1 MNGDAYSTWGRLAR
15 LDFGAMPDDFDAI
28 VVGGG
33 TAGSVVAARLVEAG
47 RRVLVLEAGPDH
59 GSFGW
64 LGWPSDL
71 LDAAT
76 IPTSHDWG
84 YTSGDEMSD
93 RQLAYERARVIGGCS
108 AHNGCTVSWGHRL
121 DYDGWVARG
130 LEGWAADDLLPL
142 FAEASL
148 KMRVRRFR
156 DDEITPLH
164 RSFIEAGVAMGLPE
178 IDDLESLD
186 GLPSVCAEPSN
197 SPEGIRW
204 NAAFAYLDPVRDR
217 PELQIRGNARAAR
230 VEFEAGRAVGIAF
243 IHDGGVQQAWADLIV
258 IAAGTYGT
266 PGLLLHSGVGP
277 AQDLWDIGIDI
288 VADLPGV
295 GRNLHDHPA
304 FELHF
309 DPTDDLV
316 ARTEAFS
323 STGMPVPDEQAF
335 AKVASSR
342 AVDGVFDLH
351 LFPEV
356 AMDRRP
362 AIFAACLTPR
372 SRGALTLRTSD
383 PDATPRVDH
392 AYLTDEE
399 DHDLAVLAEGVDMAR
414 AFASSEAMRPLLGRE
429 REPGPDASGGHA
441 LVEAIRA
448 GVIHYWHPVGTCA
461 MGPATDPDAV
471 TDTGGKVRGVEGL
484 VVADAS
490 LMPAT
495 VRATTNLP
503 TIVIGERIAS
513 GLV

>member
-1 MNGDAYSTWGRLAR
+1 MS
-15 LDFGAMPDDFDAI
+15 DDVDVI

-33 TAGSVVAARLVEAG
+33 TAGSVVAARLAEAG
-47 RRVLVLEAGPDH
+47 RRVLVLEAGPDF
-59 GSFGW
+59 GSFGGP
-64 LGWPSDL
+64 GWPGDL
-71 LDAAT
+71 LDAST

-84 YTSGDEMSD
+84 YASGDELPG
-93 RQLAYERARVIGGCS
+93 RTLAYERARVIGGCS

-142 FAEASL
+142 FTEASSR
-148 KMRVRRFR
+148 MRVRRFR

-164 RSFIEAGVAMGLPE
+164 RSFIDAGVAMGLPE
-178 IDDLESLD
+178 IDDLGSLD
-186 GLPSVCAEPSN
+186 GVPSVCSEPSN
-197 SPEGIRW
+197 SPEGVRW

-217 PELQIRGNARAAR
+217 PELQIRGNARVVR
-230 VEFEAGRAVGIAF
+230 IGFEGVRAVGVEF
-243 IHDGGVQQAWADLIV
+243 IEDGGVQQAWADLVV
-258 IAAGTYGT
+258 IASGTYGT
-266 PGLLLHSGVGP
+266 PELLLRSGVGP
-277 AQDLWDIGIDI
+277 AQDLWDLGIDI
-288 VADLPGV
+288 VADVPGV

-304 FELHF
+304 FELSF
-309 DPTDDLV
+309 DPTEDLL

-323 STGMPVPDEQAF
+323 STGKAVPDEQAF
-335 AKVASSR
+335 AKTASSR

-362 AIFAACLTPR
+362 AILAAYLTPR
-372 SRGALTLRTSD
+372 SRGALTLRNGD
-383 PDATPRVDH
+383 PDVMPRIDH
-392 AYLTDEE
+392 GYLTDE
-399 DHDLAVLAEGVDMAR
+399 DGHDLAILTEGVGMAR
-414 AFASSEAMRPLLGRE
+414 AFAASEAMRPLLGPE
-429 REPGPDASGGHA
+429 REPGPQAAPDESLAES
-441 LVEAIRA
+441 IRA

-461 MGPATDPDAV
+461 MGSATDPNAV
-471 TDTGGKVRGVEGL
+471 TDTDGWVRGVENL

-513 GLV
+513 GFV